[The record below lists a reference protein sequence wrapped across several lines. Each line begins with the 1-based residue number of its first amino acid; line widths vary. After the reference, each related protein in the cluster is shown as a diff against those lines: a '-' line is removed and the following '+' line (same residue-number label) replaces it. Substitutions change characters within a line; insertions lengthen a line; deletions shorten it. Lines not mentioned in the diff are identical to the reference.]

1 MDDDV
6 LFRKLLKVLKETPQA
21 KKASV
26 VEEAPPAQQ
35 PGAAAAAILSS
46 KTDDDMVALLRK
58 ILASK
63 QVSSE
68 ARKTAWNTAL
78 AAGWSTASQ
87 TRQAISQGLAT
98 GKETMA
104 SVASYVADRARGL
117 WAQRNVAKGLVAS
130 VPCRVTKIMSVIA
143 ESGAKAAQEVSTH
156 LGPYLDEMK
165 IKARPVFHS
174 RLGEMSQEKLEFLR
188 KSLSPEKFAEVL
200 KGLGARPPRVQP
212 DAARYMANLG
222 IPSRAYSRVFEAPS
236 GTGVSTRTSSR
247 PNVVLPRVP
256 SRLSGLFSRPSSRT
270 RMDPAAA
277 KAQAQAAEKAAA
289 EAKAAADK
297 AAAEKAAAEKAQAQA
312 AVSAAAAPAPATQNN
327 KFKNL
332 DKKSLDDLIRFR
344 KANPANKNKVNT
356 YIEYKMERLLRNA
369 GAYGTSSLK
378 TAMRHLRN
386 VPNLPGR
393 DRIIETVRAR
403 IDEIEYRTRNDPRR
417 ALEKLRNLK
426 RDIGSGNQNIR
437 SMFSNAERN
446 YQRRVENER
455 RRRMNENRERRGL
468 EPLPVPPS
476 RNRLPPLGNVPMV
489 LNPPPN
495 QEQPNLRPRNNYGPL
510 PPPPP
515 LPVEEPPLNMGEIKA
530 INNAGGANK
539 ALNLVTNAGGPN
551 NVLRAANQLKEAGNN
566 PNLAI
571 AKGADPK
578 NVRIVLQLG
587 GANNASKV
595 AAATP
600 KLRRRRRRRAPKKTV
615 RKTKAAPRVKDI
627 KKILRHLGTKE
638 DLLKRL
644 PKNDRAKVEKESKNA
659 VATRLTSYLLRRTK
673 KK

>member
-6 LFRKLLKVLKETPQA
+6 LFQKLLKVLKETPQA

-35 PGAAAAAILSS
+35 PVVASAAVLSS

-58 ILASK
+58 ILASEK
-63 QVSSE
+63 VAPVAQ
-68 ARKTAWNTAL
+68 KTALNTAL
-78 AAGWSTASQ
+78 AAASSTASQ
-87 TRQAISQGLAT
+87 TGQAISQGLAT
-98 GKETMA
+98 AKGKMA
-104 SVASYVADRARGL
+104 SVASDVADKARGL
-117 WAQRNVAKGLVAS
+117 WAKRNVAKGLVAS
-130 VPCRVTKIMSVIA
+130 VPCRVTKIMSAIA

-165 IKARPVFHS
+165 IKARPIFHS
-174 RLGEMSQEKLEFLR
+174 RLGEMNQEKLEFLR

-247 PNVVLPRVP
+247 PNVVLTGPGVSTRTSSRPSVDLPRVP
-256 SRLSGLFSRPSSRT
+256 RLPGGLFSGPSSST

-277 KAQAQAAEKAAA
+277 PAPPPPPPPAA
-289 EAKAAADK
+289 
-297 AAAEKAAAEKAQAQA
+297 
-312 AVSAAAAPAPATQNN
+312 AAAAPAPATQNN

-356 YIEYKMERLLRNA
+356 YIEYKMDRLLRNA

-495 QEQPNLRPRNNYGPL
+495 QTQPNLRPRNNYGPL

>member
-6 LFRKLLKVLKETPQA
+6 LFQKLLKVLKETPQA
-21 KKASV
+21 KKANV
-26 VEEAPPAQQ
+26 VEAAPPAQQ
-35 PGAAAAAILSS
+35 PVVAAAAILSS
-46 KTDDDMVALLRK
+46 KTDDDMVDLLRK
-58 ILASK
+58 ILASEK
-63 QVSSE
+63 VAHVAQ
-68 ARKTAWNTAL
+68 KTALNTAF
-78 AAGWSTASQ
+78 AAASSTASQ
-87 TRQAISQGLAT
+87 TRQAISQGLTTA
-98 GKETMA
+98 KEKMA
-104 SVASYVADRARGL
+104 SVASDVADKARGL
-117 WAQRNVAKGLVAS
+117 WAKRNVAKGFVAS
-130 VPCRVTKIMSVIA
+130 VPCRVTEFMSAIA
-143 ESGAKAAQEVSTH
+143 ETSAEGAQKVSQ
-156 LGPYLDEMK
+156 LIGPYLDEMK

-174 RLGEMSQEKLEFLR
+174 RLGEMNQEKLEFLR

-247 PNVVLPRVP
+247 PNVVLTGPGVSTRTSSRPNVDLPRVP
-256 SRLSGLFSRPSSRT
+256 SRPSGLFSRPSSRT
-270 RMDPAAA
+270 RMEVPPPPPPPAA
-277 KAQAQAAEKAAA
+277 
-289 EAKAAADK
+289 
-297 AAAEKAAAEKAQAQA
+297 
-312 AVSAAAAPAPATQNN
+312 AAAAPAPATQNN

-356 YIEYKMERLLRNA
+356 YIEYKMDRLLRNA

-495 QEQPNLRPRNNYGPL
+495 QTQPNLRPRNNYGPL

-551 NVLRAANQLKEAGNN
+551 NVLRAANQLTEAGNN